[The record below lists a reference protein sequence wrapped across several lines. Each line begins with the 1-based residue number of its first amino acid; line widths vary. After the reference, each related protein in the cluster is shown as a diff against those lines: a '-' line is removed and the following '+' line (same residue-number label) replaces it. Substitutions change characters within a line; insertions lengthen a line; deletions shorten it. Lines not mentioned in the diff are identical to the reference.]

1 MSETTFPTYAT
12 ISVSKRGKHTTAT
25 QVTVMRKI
33 LVIAH
38 ALYETGEKY
47 RKEVSLIEN

>member
-12 ISVSKRGKHTTAT
+12 ISVSKRGKHTTTA

-38 ALYETGEKY
+38 ELFKTGEKY
-47 RKEVSLIEN
+47 RKEVPLIEN